1 MRTLNA
7 PHPPAATL
15 LQDACVAMLFDDGS
29 CLLDSGVRARRAL
42 SCLVEPRAGDR
53 VLVGARADG
62 AHVLHI
68 VEREPCGAVCL
79 SAPGAQALTLRQ
91 ARVGVYAAEALDLA
105 SAGDAS
111 LTAAGGSLALSG
123 RNLLLTARESI
134 VELADHYVGRI
145 GQYLLEVRELLRLHG
160 HDALVTATRDVK
172 VDAERISMG

>member
-53 VLVGARADG
+53 VLVGARPDG

-79 SAPGAQALTLRQ
+79 SAPGAQASQ
-91 ARVGVYAAEALDLA
+91 QGMPG
-105 SAGDAS
+105 AGDGVERSPKWRRIAVRRQLVDS
-111 LTAAGGSLALSG
+111 TNSQI
-123 RNLLLTARESI
+123 AR
-134 VELADHYVGRI
+134 Y
-145 GQYLLEVRELLRLHG
+145 
-160 HDALVTATRDVK
+160 
-172 VDAERISMG
+172 